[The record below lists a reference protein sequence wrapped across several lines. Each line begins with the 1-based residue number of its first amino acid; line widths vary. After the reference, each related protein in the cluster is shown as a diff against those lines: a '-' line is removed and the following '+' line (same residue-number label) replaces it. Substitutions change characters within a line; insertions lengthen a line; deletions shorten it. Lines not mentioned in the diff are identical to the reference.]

1 MSITQVNRQL
11 RSGKAM
17 NFYGKLLMGFLMVC
31 LMAAVYFTTG
41 VLKARSTWL
50 AKIEATALKIETAEK
65 DAMTAKRQFEDARNL
80 VHWENDTWG
89 KAWVA
94 PNSGPAPA
102 ADGSIELGAGSNVG
116 IGRGQADPAKLPIVH
131 VFGTDAQGQSVYI
144 GDFQLT
150 EVRADSAGA
159 KLTRPVY
166 PNEVDSWPR
175 GEYRIREL
183 VPHDNLSAIA
193 TLRTLVI
200 LADQNIVHETAMLA
214 YQDQNLAASQAAL
227 DERMGELNG
236 KPDAPEQAGP
246 DVKDG
251 LVQTMRR
258 EETARNAVVKQVDA
272 LRRELSDVYLH
283 LTTTLAENQAN
294 TQKLSASKGSPSKPA
309 RVAAEK
315 ATNVGQ

>member
-1 MSITQVNRQL
+1 
-11 RSGKAM
+11 M
-17 NFYGKLLMGFLMVC
+17 NFYGKLLMGFLLFC

-50 AKIEATALKIETAEK
+50 AKIETTAAKIETAEK
-65 DAMTAKRQFEDARNL
+65 EAKTAKRQFEDARNL

-131 VFGTDAQGQSVYI
+131 VFGTYAQGESVYI

-159 KLTRPVY
+159 KLTRPAY
-166 PNEVDSWPR
+166 PNEVESWPR

-193 TLRTLVI
+193 TLRTLVL
-200 LADQNIVHETAMLA
+200 LADQESIGDDLR
-214 YQDQNLAASQAAL
+214 
-227 DERMGELNG
+227 EREMSDTRKGFAKLPVQLFERLLLV
-236 KPDAPEQAGP
+236 E
-246 DVKDG
+246 DG
-251 LVQTMRR
+251 
-258 EETARNAVVKQVDA
+258 DYD
-272 LRRELSDVYLH
+272 SDVCSLVVDGR
-283 LTTTLAENQAN
+283 LFRSPLWL
-294 TQKLSASKGSPSKPA
+294 LSTSPVPSWPYWP
-309 RVAAEK
+309 
-315 ATNVGQ
+315 

>member
-1 MSITQVNRQL
+1 MNTL
-11 RSGKAM
+11 GKI
-17 NFYGKLLMGFLMVC
+17 LMGLLIVC

-50 AKIEATALKIETAEK
+50 AKIEDKSAKIETAEK
-65 DAMTAKRQFEDARNL
+65 DAKTAKRQFEDARNL
-80 VHWENDTWG
+80 VHWENDIWG

-94 PNSGPAPA
+94 PNSGAAPA
-102 ADGSIELGAGSNVG
+102 GDGSIELGAGSNVG
-116 IGRGQADPAKLPIVH
+116 IGSGQADPAKLPIVH
-131 VFGTDAQGQSVYI
+131 VFGTDAQDQSVYI

-159 KLTRPVY
+159 KLTRPLY
-166 PNEVDSWPR
+166 PNEVESWPR
-175 GEYRIREL
+175 GEYRIRES
-183 VPHDNLSAIA
+183 VPHDNLSTIA
-193 TLRTLVI
+193 ALRTLII
-200 LADQNIVHETAMLA
+200 LADQNVAHETAMLA
-214 YQDQNLAASQAAL
+214 YQDQNLAASQLTL

-236 KPDAPEQAGP
+236 KPDATEQAGP

-258 EETARNAVVKQVDA
+258 EETARNAVVKQVDD

-294 TQKLSASKGSPSKPA
+294 TQKLGASKGAMSKPA
-309 RVAAEK
+309 RVTAEK
-315 ATNVGQ
+315 AANVGK

>member
-1 MSITQVNRQL
+1 MNTL
-11 RSGKAM
+11 GKI
-17 NFYGKLLMGFLMVC
+17 LMGLLIVC

-50 AKIEATALKIETAEK
+50 AKIEATTAKIEKAET
-65 DAMTAKRQFEDARNL
+65 DAKSAKRQFEDARNL

-94 PNSGPAPA
+94 PNSGPSPA
-102 ADGSIELGAGSNVG
+102 GDGSIELGAGSNVG

-150 EVRADSAGA
+150 EVRQDSAGG
-159 KLTRPVY
+159 KLTRPAY
-166 PNEVDSWPR
+166 PNEVASWPR

-183 VPHDNLSAIA
+183 VPHNNLSAMA
-193 TLRTLVI
+193 ALRTLII
-200 LADQNIVHETAMLA
+200 LADQNVGHETAMLA
-214 YQDQNLAASQAAL
+214 YQDQNLEASQSAL
-227 DERMGELNG
+227 DGRMGELNG
-236 KPDAPEQAGP
+236 NLDAADQAGP

-258 EETARNAVVKQVDA
+258 EETARNEVVKQVDA
-272 LRRELSDVYLH
+272 LRRELSDTYLK
-283 LTTTLAENQAN
+283 LTTTLEENQSNAL
-294 TQKLSASKGSPSKPA
+294 KLSASKGAPSRPA
-309 RVAAEK
+309 RVTAGKPANAGK
-315 ATNVGQ
+315 